1 MMKTAMR
8 LMELAK
14 LEQAKKIT
22 GPEQWELNQLRQKM
36 FDHVHSMP
44 MRVSDPFGLLNEDVE

>member
-14 LEQAKKIT
+14 LEQAKKIST
-22 GPEQWELNQLRQKM
+22 VEQHELNQLRQKM
-36 FDHVHSMP
+36 FDHVHSVP
-44 MRVSDPFGLLNEDVE
+44 LRVSDPFGLLNKDVE